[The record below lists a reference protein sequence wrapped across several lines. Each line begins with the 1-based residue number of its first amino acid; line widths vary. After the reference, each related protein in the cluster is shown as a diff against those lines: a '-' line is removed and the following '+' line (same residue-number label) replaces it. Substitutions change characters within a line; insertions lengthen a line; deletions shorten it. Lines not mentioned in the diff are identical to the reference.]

1 MQTKK
6 EKNKSW
12 LAITGFLL
20 LFLGISAITYYVA
33 SNKNLDN
40 QEQNAL
46 KDFYIKE
53 QEIIEDD
60 KKDEEPKNE
69 EVKEHKKIE
78 YIAVLK
84 IPKINLERGLVD
96 PSSYLNNID
105 YNVQILKNSA
115 MPDQRFGN
123 VMLAAH
129 SGNARISYFRHLDKL
144 NIDDDVIINYNGK
157 TYNYKVVN
165 IYDIEKTGKAQII
178 RNKNA
183 STLTLVTC
191 RHNTNRQIVVICE
204 LQYTN
209 WYRYIERVVSMN
221 TEKIIRERFKVFEK
235 LANIGYNTDS
245 KIINLKVE
253 ELLLQPNFNRSELMI
268 AVGIKNALAGKKL
281 VTFLCGIEENDSKKN
296 NNIRKEKIY
305 E

>member
-20 LFLGISAITYYVA
+20 LFLGIGAITYYVVL
-33 SNKNLDN
+33 NKRLDN

-115 MPDQRFGN
+115 MPDQKYGN

-129 SGNARISYFRHLDKL
+129 SGNARVSYFRNLDKL
-144 NIDDDVIINYNGK
+144 SINDEVNIDYKGH
-157 TYNYKVVN
+157 TYTYKVVN
-165 IYDIEKTGKAQII
+165 IYDIDKTGKAQIF
-178 RNKNA
+178 RNKNTN
-183 STLTLVTC
+183 TLTLVTC
-191 RHNTNRQIVVICE
+191 RHNTEKQIIIICE
-204 LQYTN
+204 LSNTN
-209 WYRYIERVVSMN
+209 
-221 TEKIIRERFKVFEK
+221 
-235 LANIGYNTDS
+235 
-245 KIINLKVE
+245 
-253 ELLLQPNFNRSELMI
+253 
-268 AVGIKNALAGKKL
+268 
-281 VTFLCGIEENDSKKN
+281 
-296 NNIRKEKIY
+296 
-305 E
+305 

>member
-12 LAITGFLL
+12 LFITGFLL

-115 MPDQRFGN
+115 MPDQKYGN

-129 SGNARISYFRHLDKL
+129 SGNARVSYFRNLDKL
-144 NIDDDVIINYNGK
+144 SINDEVSIDYKGH
-157 TYNYKVVN
+157 TYTYKVVN
-165 IYDIEKTGKAQII
+165 IYDIDKTGKAQIF
-178 RNKNA
+178 RNKNT

-191 RHNTNRQIVVICE
+191 RHNTEKQIIIICE
-204 LQYTN
+204 LSNTN
-209 WYRYIERVVSMN
+209 
-221 TEKIIRERFKVFEK
+221 
-235 LANIGYNTDS
+235 
-245 KIINLKVE
+245 
-253 ELLLQPNFNRSELMI
+253 
-268 AVGIKNALAGKKL
+268 
-281 VTFLCGIEENDSKKN
+281 
-296 NNIRKEKIY
+296 
-305 E
+305 

>member
-209 WYRYIERVVSMN
+209 
-221 TEKIIRERFKVFEK
+221 
-235 LANIGYNTDS
+235 
-245 KIINLKVE
+245 
-253 ELLLQPNFNRSELMI
+253 
-268 AVGIKNALAGKKL
+268 
-281 VTFLCGIEENDSKKN
+281 
-296 NNIRKEKIY
+296 
-305 E
+305 

>member
-1 MQTKK
+1 MQAKK

-12 LAITGFLL
+12 LFITGFLL

-69 EVKEHKKIE
+69 EVKEQKKIE

-115 MPDQRFGN
+115 MPDQKYGN

-129 SGNARISYFRHLDKL
+129 SGNARVSYFKNLDKL
-144 NIDDDVIINYNGK
+144 SINDEVSIDYKGH
-157 TYNYKVVN
+157 TYTYKIVN
-165 IYDIEKTGKAQII
+165 MYDIDKTGKAQIF
-178 RNKNA
+178 RNKNTN
-183 STLTLVTC
+183 TLTLVTC
-191 RHNTNRQIVVICE
+191 RHNTNKQIIVICE
-204 LQYTN
+204 LANTN
-209 WYRYIERVVSMN
+209 
-221 TEKIIRERFKVFEK
+221 
-235 LANIGYNTDS
+235 
-245 KIINLKVE
+245 
-253 ELLLQPNFNRSELMI
+253 
-268 AVGIKNALAGKKL
+268 
-281 VTFLCGIEENDSKKN
+281 
-296 NNIRKEKIY
+296 
-305 E
+305 

>member
-96 PSSYLNNID
+96 PNSYLNNVD
-105 YNVQILKNSA
+105 YNIQILKNSA

-129 SGNARISYFRHLDKL
+129 SGNARISYFRNLDKL
-144 NIDDDVIINYNGK
+144 DINDNVSISYKGK
-157 TYNYKVVN
+157 IYSYKVVN
-165 IYDIEKTGKAQII
+165 IYDIEKNGKAQII
-178 RNKNA
+178 RNKNV

-191 RHNTNRQIVVICE
+191 RHNTNKQMIVICE
-204 LQYTN
+204 L
-209 WYRYIERVVSMN
+209 VS
-221 TEKIIRERFKVFEK
+221 
-235 LANIGYNTDS
+235 
-245 KIINLKVE
+245 VE
-253 ELLLQPNFNRSELMI
+253 
-268 AVGIKNALAGKKL
+268 
-281 VTFLCGIEENDSKKN
+281 
-296 NNIRKEKIY
+296 
-305 E
+305 